1 VQEVVDIAPT
11 IAKNAPLWIQ
21 VTKEA
26 ALTYI
31 EAGERAAIDYI
42 RKVREQVLNSQDML
56 EGLQSFVERRA
67 AVFKGKSRRQSP
79 RVQPKSSGIP
89 ARWFQQCPSWSPRGS
104 GLIAAS
110 RARSSSRRA

>member
-1 VQEVVDIAPT
+1 MEAKRGIAPLGGAHPAPAGETRCTICSSATNSMPRAPTRSASVQEVVGIAPT

-42 RKVREQVLNSQDML
+42 PKVREQVLNSQDML
-56 EGLQSFVERRA
+56 EGLQSLVERRA
-67 AVFKGKSRRQSP
+67 AVFKGR
-79 RVQPKSSGIP
+79 
-89 ARWFQQCPSWSPRGS
+89 
-104 GLIAAS
+104 
-110 RARSSSRRA
+110 